1 MCLHELC
8 VCHRSTCV
16 QVPVEAKRGS
26 DTLEL
31 KLQEIMSLLMWVG
44 AGNSGPLQKQ
54 FTFLTTGP
62 SLHPLI
68 S

>member
-1 MCLHELC
+1 MPHVYMCAG
-8 VCHRSTCV
+8 SSGG
-16 QVPVEAKRGS
+16 QKRVL

-31 KLQEIMSLLMWVG
+31 NLQEIMSLLMYVG

-54 FTFLTTGP
+54 LTFLTTGP
-62 SLHPLI
+62 SLYPLI